1 MSSLRPGKSEKRDYL
16 RMDIDTEVLCKIR
29 GTKEGFKGRCKN
41 LSHTG
46 LQFVTTKHLKE
57 GTELEII
64 LKING
69 GVAQAPLEA
78 IINVQ
83 RVNKNNGD
91 QYTVSGIMK
100 IVK

>member
-1 MSSLRPGKSEKRDYL
+1 MSSLRPGKNEKRDYL
-16 RMDIDTEVLCKIR
+16 RMDIDTEVLFKIR
-29 GTKEGFKGRCKN
+29 GTKEEFKGRCKN

-57 GTELEII
+57 GTELEIT
-64 LKING
+64 LKVNG
-69 GVAQAPLEA
+69 GVAQTPLEA
-78 IINVQ
+78 MVNVQ
-83 RVNKNNGD
+83 RVNKNSGD